1 MPHGA
6 CGDGAVGSHTH
17 GKVKGHACTHANLH
31 ALMIP
36 LLSNGRPAPDNTR
49 DKHGKPDLHDEDPEG
64 PKQDDRG
71 VEPIVRRLDRGG

>member
-1 MPHGA
+1 
-6 CGDGAVGSHTH
+6 
-17 GKVKGHACTHANLH
+17 
-31 ALMIP
+31 MIP